1 MPYWVNL
8 EVNVV
13 ANSQP
18 DKAALNKKQ
27 VTLMA
32 DVANKSCTKAF
43 TELFSYY
50 APRVQSYAM
59 RQFFEQSQ
67 AKDLVQE
74 TMSNVWNK
82 AHLFNADK
90 GNVST
95 WIFTIARNVR
105 FDMLRKQQNRK
116 DDISAED
123 LWPILDESVY
133 MDESSD
139 EQNFVYNELLG
150 YVEELPEGQKRVVQA
165 IYVQGKSQ
173 QEVADEMSIPLGTVK
188 SRARLAII
196 KLKEVLRE
204 HG

>member
-1 MPYWVNL
+1 MAVH
-8 EVNVV
+8 
-13 ANSQP
+13 AS
-18 DKAALNKKQ
+18 DKSVLNKQ
-27 VTLMA
+27 HVHLMA
-32 DVANKSCTKAF
+32 EVANKGCAKSYQ
-43 TELFSYY
+43 ELFRYY

-59 RQFFEQSQ
+59 RQFFEANQ
-67 AKDLVQE
+67 AKDLVQD
-74 TMSNVWNK
+74 TMSNVWHK

-105 FDMLRKQQNRK
+105 FDMLRKQHSRK

-133 MDESSD
+133 VD
-139 EQNFVYNELLG
+139 EQTEEKGLVFDELLK
-150 YVEELPEGQKRVVQA
+150 YVEGLPEAQKQVIKA

-173 QEVADEMSIPLGTVK
+173 QEVADEMLIPLGTVK

-204 HG
+204 NG